1 MTPNLAKRVLHGTTM
16 ATVVSPDGT
25 VIGYES
31 VGAGPPLLLVHGST
45 GTRARWRPVTPELAR
60 RYTVHAMDRRGRGLS
75 TAEAEPYSL
84 GREAE
89 DVAAVAEAV
98 GGDVYVVGHSYGAL
112 AVLDAA
118 PITRAFRRIVLY
130 EPPIPSLGLDVG
142 SPGGWARITALSD
155 PRDILEAFYRE
166 TLQLPESAIKDLA
179 NREFP
184 YLAGSIRHTAG
195 RELAQTRAF
204 RLTERHANITTPV
217 RMLLGTESPA
227 YLRAATAVLAAMIPG
242 ATIVALHGQGHQA
255 IDYDPDQFV
264 RAVLEFDSEE
274 VDSGGVGAVTA

>member
-1 MTPNLAKRVLHGTTM
+1 MTT

-45 GTRARWRPVTPELAR
+45 GTRARWRPVTPVLAR

-142 SPGGWARITALSD
+142 SPGGWARIAALSD